1 MAKGKITIKDIA
13 KKLGVSAAT
22 VSRALNED
30 PRISEKTVARVKK
43 AALQVGYR
51 QNRMA
56 AGLRNGRSRM
66 IGVIIPTANRN
77 FFGNVLRG
85 IEQVANENE
94 FAVLITQ
101 SNDDEEQE
109 RKNINLLLQAK
120 VDGIILSV
128 SRTTQSFEHFESVR
142 DAEVPLIQFDRV
154 YDHIQGSKVVI
165 NDHAIAYQATAHL
178 IEQGY
183 TAIAHFGGPGHIN
196 IFKERFRG
204 YRDALADHGISFREE
219 WVVRSRNLR
228 MEEGRAHMELLLNRA
243 AEVDAVLSASDFAAV
258 GAMKLCTERGMKIPE
273 EMGFVGFANEPFT
286 QLIEPRLTTVDQC
299 PELMGRTAARI
310 LFEELADQ
318 HTATKTKV
326 EVEARLII
334 RNSSLKSNKSVR
346 YAL

>member
-1 MAKGKITIKDIA
+1 MAKGKNTIKDIA

-22 VSRALNED
+22 VSRALNGD
-30 PRISEKTVARVKK
+30 PRISEKTVARVKQ
-43 AALQVGYR
+43 AAKQVGYR
-51 QNRMA
+51 HNRMA

-101 SNDDEEQE
+101 SNDDENQE
-109 RKNINLLLQAK
+109 RNNINLLLQAK

-128 SRTTQSFEHFESVR
+128 SRTTRSFEHFESVR
-142 DAEVPLIQFDRV
+142 EAEIPLIQFDRV
-154 YDHIQGSKVVI
+154 YDHIEGSKVVI
-165 NDHAIAYQATAHL
+165 NDYAIARRATAHL

-183 TAIAHFGGPGHIN
+183 SAIGHFGGPDHIN
-196 IFKERFRG
+196 IFKERYRG
-204 YRDALADHGISFREE
+204 YRDALADHGIPFRDE

-228 MEEGRAHMELLLNRA
+228 MEEGRAHMQLLFDRA
-243 AEVDAVLSASDFAAV
+243 VPVDAILSASDFAAV
-258 GAMKLCTERGMKIPE
+258 GAMKLCMERGMKIPE

-286 QLIEPRLTTVDQC
+286 QLIEPRLTTVDQR
-299 PELMGRTAARI
+299 PELMGRTAAKI

-318 HTATKTKV
+318 STTTKTKV
-326 EVEARLII
+326 EVEAQLII
-334 RNSSLKSNKSVR
+334 RNSSLKSNKSVQH
-346 YAL
+346 AF